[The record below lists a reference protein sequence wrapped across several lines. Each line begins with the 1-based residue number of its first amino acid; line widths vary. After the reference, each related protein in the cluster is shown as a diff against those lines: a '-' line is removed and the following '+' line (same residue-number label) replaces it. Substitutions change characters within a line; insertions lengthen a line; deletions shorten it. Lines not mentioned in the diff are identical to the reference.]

1 VPPPPVQQ
9 EDRQLQFSHPEVA
22 NGKFY
27 HVGRFE
33 VPTRLPQ
40 NKEHILIAGQ
50 PSALPQQAHRQQ
62 QQHQYDTPQQ
72 QAYQQQAA
80 HVTQKP
86 EEDDDDD
93 FDIQLDIPQPAA
105 QFRPEADDVST
116 KPCKRVVQL
125 VQ

>member
-1 VPPPPVQQ
+1 
-9 EDRQLQFSHPEVA
+9 
-22 NGKFY
+22 
-27 HVGRFE
+27 
-33 VPTRLPQ
+33 
-40 NKEHILIAGQ
+40 LIAGQ